1 MGRDSL
7 GEFEQL
13 VLLACLQLGDEAYTV
28 SVVDEIQERS
38 GREVS
43 HSAVYVA
50 LRRLE
55 DKGLLSSELGDSTP
69 ERGGRPKRF
78 FRAEPEALPALRD
91 ARDTLLSMWEG
102 LEGAG
107 G

>member
-13 VLLACLQLGDEAYTV
+13 VLLACIRLGDEAY
-28 SVVDEIQERS
+28 VVPIVQEIEERT
-38 GREVS
+38 GRRVT
-43 HSAVYVA
+43 HGHVYVA

-55 DKGLLSSELGDSTP
+55 EKGLVTSRLGAATP

-78 FRAEPEALPALRD
+78 FRVRPR
-91 ARDTLLSMWEG
+91 ARKL
-102 LEGAG
+102 LEGARDALSAMWQG
-107 G
+107 LEA